1 MARIIF
7 FAVLFMMSGVEVY
20 AQSCC
25 ATGAVAAC
33 TGSASSLESFRKNT
47 LGLRWVRAPFE
58 SQLAE
63 EPAFTDKFHLAELF
77 GRYHFNKRLSVSAR
91 LPYRWNVRQTGNE
104 TEVLDGLA
112 DIRLMGHYN
121 LVDSKGKKARTLL
134 NAALGIKLPTG
145 RYVKDI
151 GYRDLPGNFNLG
163 TGNYALLLQASLLH
177 QWENFGLNLSA
188 NYQLNGKSN
197 DDYQYGDQTVASAL
211 FFFEKKLGKDL
222 HMMPLAGA
230 TWEHFAVNYKASGN
244 LAEGSGGEGLFGQ
257 LGLGLKA
264 RDWQLA
270 GTFFLPLAQSYAD
283 DQIKANERISLEL
296 TRFF

>member
-1 MARIIF
+1 MARILL
-7 FAVLFMMSGVEVY
+7 FAVLFALSWGGVY

-33 TGSASSLESFRKNT
+33 TGSASSVESFRKNT

-63 EPAFTDKFHLAELF
+63 EPAFTDQFHLAEIF
-77 GRYHFNKRLSVSAR
+77 GRYHFNKRLSVSVR
-91 LPYRWNVRQTGNE
+91 LPYRWNVRHTGNE

-121 LVDSKGKKARTLL
+121 LLDSKGKKSQSLL
-134 NAALGIKLPTG
+134 NGALGLKLPTG

-163 TGNYALLLQASLLH
+163 TGNYALLMQVSFLH
-177 QWENFGLNLSA
+177 KWRQLGLNVSA

-197 DDYQYGDQTVASAL
+197 DDYQYGDQAVASVL
-211 FFFEKKLGKDL
+211 FFFEKRLGKSVNL
-222 HMMPLAGA
+222 TPMAGA
-230 TWEHFAVNYKASGN
+230 TWEYFAHNHKASGL

-257 LGLGLKA
+257 LSLGLKA
-264 RDWQLA
+264 AAWQLA
-270 GTFFLPLAQSYAD
+270 GTFYLPLAQQFAD
-283 DQIKANERISLEL
+283 DQIKANGRLALEL
-296 TRFF
+296 SRFF